1 MKIRSTHSQ
10 FRRFDIPAAM
20 ILGGV
25 YLGVVGPHAIA
36 FAAQPSSAAAPASTV
51 AQQSFGTPQAAVD
64 ALISA
69 IKADDQKTLLAIFG
83 PGGERL
89 VVSGDHVADL
99 ATGTKFVDEYE
110 QNHSLA
116 TQPDG
121 RVILSVGENS
131 WPLPIPLV
139 QSNGKWTFDSP
150 VGAQQIIDRR
160 IGSNELLTIQ
170 TLYSC
175 VDAEQDYFERQLQS
189 TGTGEYARHV
199 FSTPGTEDGLYWDV
213 SDGGTPSPLAPL
225 VAVAQSEGYLPA
237 DTTVPDSTHPS
248 PYQGYFFRILRRQG
262 PDAANGAKDY
272 IVDGKMTGGFA
283 FVAWPA
289 VYGSTGIMT
298 FIVNQDGVAFQQDLG
313 PDTAAEVAQM
323 SAFDPDLDWAEIVPT
338 N

>member
-1 MKIRSTHSQ
+1 MNRFFMHAR
-10 FRRFDIPAAM
+10 FRRISLPAAM
-20 ILGGV
+20 LLAACCG
-25 YLGVVGPHAIA
+25 LAGPRIAA
-36 FAAQPSSAAAPASTV
+36 FASAPAMAPAM
-51 AQQSFGTPQAAVD
+51 AQESFATPQAAVD

-69 IKADDQKTLLAIFG
+69 IKVDDKDKLLAIFG

-99 ATGTKFVDEYE
+99 ATGARFVGAYE
-110 QNHSLA
+110 QNHALA

-121 RVILSVGENS
+121 SVILSVGDNG

-139 QSNGKWTFDSP
+139 QSHGRWTFNATI
-150 VGAQQIIDRR
+150 GAQQIIDRR
-160 IGSNELLTIQ
+160 IGSNELLTLQ

-175 VDAEQDYFERQLQS
+175 VAAEQDYFERELQS
-189 TGTGEYARHV
+189 TGTGVYASHI

-213 SDGGTPSPLAPL
+213 ADGQTPSPLAPL
-225 VAVAQSEGYLPA
+225 VAEAQSEGYLPA
-237 DTTVPDSTHPS
+237 DTAIPDAARPA
-248 PYQGYFFRILRRQG
+248 PYQGYFFRILKSQG
-262 PDAANGAKDY
+262 ADSAEGAKDY

-298 FIVNQDGVAFQQDLG
+298 FIINQDGIAFQQDLG
-313 PDTAAEVAQM
+313 PDTAAEVAKM
-323 SAFDPDLDWAEIVPT
+323 TSFNPDLSWSEIVPT

>member
-1 MKIRSTHSQ
+1 MKTFSANLKNL
-10 FRRFDIPAAM
+10 RFTIPAA
-20 ILGGV
+20 ILLGGFC
-25 YLGVVGPHAIA
+25 LSGAGLAAIA
-36 FAAQPSSAAAPASTV
+36 VAAPALAAEPATAV
-51 AQQSFGTPQAAVD
+51 QESFATPQAAVD

-69 IKADDQKTLLAIFG
+69 IKADDSKTILAIFG

-89 VVSGDHVADL
+89 VISGDPVADR
-99 ATGTKFVDEYE
+99 ATGTKFVDAYA
-110 QNHSLA
+110 QSHSLA

-121 RVILSVGENS
+121 SVILSVGDNA

-139 QSNGKWTFDSP
+139 QAKGKWIFDSTD
-150 VGAQQIIDRR
+150 GAQQIIDRR

-175 VDAEQDYFERQLQS
+175 VDAEQAYFQLQLKT
-189 TGTGEYARHV
+189 TGTGVYASRV
-199 FSTPGTEDGLYWDV
+199 FSTPGKQDGLYWDAA
-213 SDGGTPSPLAPL
+213 DGETPSPLAPL
-225 VAVAQSEGYLPA
+225 VAQAQSEGYLPA
-237 DTTVPDSTHPS
+237 DTALPS
-248 PYQGYFFRILRRQG
+248 SGHEAPYQGYFFRILKAQG
-262 PDAANGAKDY
+262 PDAAGGAKDY

-313 PDTAAEVAQM
+313 PDTAAKVAQM
-323 SAFDPDLDWAEIVPT
+323 SSFNPDLDWAEIVPT

>member
-1 MKIRSTHSQ
+1 MSNHLMHPQ
-10 FRRFDIPAAM
+10 FRRFNIPAAF
-20 ILGGV
+20 ILGV
-25 YLGVVGPHAIA
+25 CLGCIGPRTAV
-36 FAAQPSSAAAPASTV
+36 FAAQPTAAAAFSPSA

-69 IKADDQKTLLAIFG
+69 IKADDQKELLAIFG

-99 ATGTKFVDEYE
+99 ATGAKFVGEYE
-110 QNHSLA
+110 QKHALA

-121 RVILSVGENS
+121 SVILSVGNNS

-139 QSNGKWTFDSP
+139 QSNGKWTFDAAI
-150 VGAQQIIDRR
+150 GAQQIIDRR

-175 VDAEQDYFERQLQS
+175 VAAEQDYFERRQQS
-189 TGTGEYARHV
+189 TGTGSFAKYV
-199 FSTPGTEDGLYWDV
+199 FSTPGTHDGLYWDV
-213 SDGGTPSPLAPL
+213 ADGQTPSPLAPL
-225 VAVAQSEGYLPA
+225 VVQAQSEGYLPA
-237 DTTVPDSTHPS
+237 DTTVPSTSHPA
-248 PYQGYFFRILRRQG
+248 PYQGYFFRILQGQG
-262 PDAANGAKDY
+262 PDAAEGAKHY

-298 FIVNQDGVAFQQDLG
+298 FIINQDGTAFQQDLG
-313 PDTAAEVAQM
+313 PDTAARAAQITR
-323 SAFDPDLDWAEIVPT
+323 FNPDFSWAEIVPS

>member
-1 MKIRSTHSQ
+1 MNIRLTHLQ
-10 FRRFDIPAAM
+10 FRRFNIPAAM
-20 ILGGV
+20 V
-25 YLGVVGPHAIA
+25 LGVCFGFVGPC
-36 FAAQPSSAAAPASTV
+36 AATLASPTSAGTALAPSP

-69 IKADDQKTLLAIFG
+69 IKADDKSKLLAIFG

-99 ATGTKFVDEYE
+99 ATGAKFVGEYE
-110 QNHSLA
+110 QNHALA
-116 TQPDG
+116 TQPNG
-121 RVILSVGENS
+121 SVILSVGDNS

-139 QSNGKWTFDSP
+139 QSNGKWIFNST

-175 VDAEQDYFERQLQS
+175 VAAEQDYFERQLQS
-189 TGTGEYARHV
+189 TGTGSFARQV
-199 FSTPGTEDGLYWDV
+199 FSTPGTQNGLYWEV
-213 SDGGTPSPLAPL
+213 SDGQTPSPLAPL
-225 VAVAQSEGYLPA
+225 VAEARSEGYLPA
-237 DTTVPDSTHPS
+237 DTAIPDSPKPA
-248 PYQGYFFRILRRQG
+248 PYQGYFFRILKSQG
-262 PDAANGAKDY
+262 PDASEGAKHY

-283 FVAWPA
+283 FLAWPA

-298 FIVNQDGVAFQQDLG
+298 FIINQDGIAFQQDLG
-313 PDTAAEVAQM
+313 PDTAAEAAQIT
-323 SAFDPDLDWAEIVPT
+323 SFNPDLNWSEIIPT

>member
-10 FRRFDIPAAM
+10 FRRFNIPAAM
-20 ILGGV
+20 ILGGA
-25 YLGVVGPHAIA
+25 YLGSLGCHATA
-36 FAAQPSSAAAPASTV
+36 FAAQPASAAAPASTL
-51 AQQSFGTPQAAVD
+51 AQQRFDTPQAAVD

-89 VVSGDHVADL
+89 VISGDKVAD
-99 ATGTKFVDEYE
+99 AETGKKFVDDYE

-116 TQPDG
+116 TQPG
-121 RVILSVGENS
+121 GSVILSVGDNS

-175 VDAEQDYFERQLQS
+175 VDAEQDYFERELQS
-189 TGTGEYARHV
+189 TGTGVYARHV
-199 FSTPGTEDGLYWDV
+199 FSTPGTEDGLYWDA
-213 SDGGTPSPLAPL
+213 SDGETPSPLAPL
-225 VAVAQSEGYLPA
+225 VAQAQSEGYLPA
-237 DTTVPDSTHPS
+237 DTTVPNSAHPA
-248 PYQGYFFRILRRQG
+248 PYQGYLFRILSSQG
-262 PDAANGAKDY
+262 PDAADGAKDY

-313 PDTAAEVAQM
+313 PHTAAEVAQM
-323 SAFDPDLDWAEIVPT
+323 SAFNPDFDWAEIVPT

>member
-1 MKIRSTHSQ
+1 MKIRSMHSRS
-10 FRRFDIPAAM
+10 RRLNIPAVM
-20 ILGGV
+20 MLGGFC
-25 YLGVVGPHAIA
+25 LGVAGLNAPAA
-36 FAAQPSSAAAPASTV
+36 AAQPSMAAAPASAA
-51 AQQSFGTPQAAVD
+51 AQELFDTPQAAVD

-69 IKADDQKTLLAIFG
+69 IKIDDKKNLLAIFG

-110 QNHSLA
+110 QSHSLA
-116 TQPDG
+116 KQPDG
-121 RVILSVGENS
+121 SVILSVGENS

-139 QSNGKWTFDSP
+139 QTNGKWRFDST

-175 VDAEQDYFERQLQS
+175 VDAEQDYFQRQLQS
-189 TGTGEYARHV
+189 TGKGEYARHV
-199 FSTPGTEDGLYWDV
+199 FSTPGTQDGLYWDA
-213 SDGGTPSPLAPL
+213 SAGETPSPLAPL
-225 VAVAQSEGYLPA
+225 VAQAQSEGYLPA
-237 DTTVPDSTHPS
+237 DTTVPDAAHPA
-248 PYQGYFFRILRRQG
+248 PYEGYFFRILTSQG
-262 PDAANGAKDY
+262 PDAAGGAKDY

-313 PDTAAEVAQM
+313 PDTATEVAHM
-323 SAFDPDLDWAEIVPT
+323 SAFNPDLDWAEIVPT